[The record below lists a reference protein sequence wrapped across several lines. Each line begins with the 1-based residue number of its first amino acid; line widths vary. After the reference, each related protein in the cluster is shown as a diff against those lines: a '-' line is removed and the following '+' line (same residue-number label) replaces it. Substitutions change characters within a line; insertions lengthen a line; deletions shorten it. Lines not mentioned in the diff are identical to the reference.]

1 MVKKKKLAPI
11 VIGKIRKV
19 IYHRVDSESA
29 DDTGGTTWMDKVH
42 GFRETRRE
50 VDEVVG
56 GAADRSSKG
65 RVMWL
70 LERGLTSKLL
80 H

>member
-1 MVKKKKLAPI
+1 MN
-11 VIGKIRKV
+11 
-19 IYHRVDSESA
+19 
-29 DDTGGTTWMDKVH
+29 KVH

-65 RVMWL
+65 QVMWL

-80 H
+80 Y